1 MVATLKGKLTI
12 DSKPD
17 AGTVVKVRVPV
28 QPGEV
33 TGDNS

>member
-1 MVATLKGKLTI
+1 MVATLKSKLSI

-17 AGTVVKVRVPV
+17 TGTVVKVRVPV
-28 QPGEV
+28 QPGAM